1 MVYLWLGGI
10 FNPLTY
16 IWIILICFSHLLGSQ
31 GGGGV
36 LWISNDRDDNGG
48 KNQNPKN
55 SLVQNLTPKKY
66 HAEFLS
72 HKNFQKALND
82 KTRKIETLVLNTP
95 KNPTYIKLP
104 KKYII
109 FQPPP
114 PKNSRNQKF
123 QTPKNP
129 WITTVTGNPEYPPGL
144 GPTQPPT
151 SLCATKR

>member
-31 GGGGV
+31 GGGGGV
-36 LWISNDRDDNGG
+36 LGISNDRDDNGG

-82 KTRKIETLVLNTP
+82 KTRKIETLVLNTQ

-104 KKYII
+104 KKIYII

-114 PKNSRNQKF
+114 PKKKFKKSKISNPKKSLDNHCHWKSRVPPWAWSNSAS
-123 QTPKNP
+123 
-129 WITTVTGNPEYPPGL
+129 Y
-144 GPTQPPT
+144 
-151 SLCATKR
+151 

>member
-1 MVYLWLGGI
+1 MFQSFAW
-10 FNPLTY
+10 FPR
-16 IWIILICFSHLLGSQ
+16 
-31 GGGGV
+31 GV

-55 SLVQNLTPKKY
+55 SLDQNLTPKKH
-66 HAEFLS
+66 HAEFPS

-95 KNPTYIKLP
+95 QNPTYIKLP

-109 FQPPP
+109 FQPPQ
-114 PKNSRNQKF
+114 KNSRNQKF

-129 WITTVTGNPEYPPGL
+129 WIITVTRNPEYPPGL

>member
-1 MVYLWLGGI
+1 MFQSFAW
-10 FNPLTY
+10 F
-16 IWIILICFSHLLGSQ
+16 Q
-31 GGGGV
+31 RGV

-82 KTRKIETLVLNTP
+82 KTRKIETFYLVLNTQ

-104 KKYII
+104 KKNI
-109 FQPPP
+109 
-114 PKNSRNQKF
+114 
-123 QTPKNP
+123 
-129 WITTVTGNPEYPPGL
+129 
-144 GPTQPPT
+144 
-151 SLCATKR
+151 

>member
-1 MVYLWLGGI
+1 M
-10 FNPLTY
+10 
-16 IWIILICFSHLLGSQ
+16 LGSQ

-66 HAEFLS
+66 HAEFPS

-82 KTRKIETLVLNTP
+82 KTRKIETLVLNTQ
-95 KNPTYIKLP
+95 KKPTYIKLP
-104 KKYII
+104 KKIYII

-114 PKNSRNQKF
+114 PQKKIQKIKNFKPQK
-123 QTPKNP
+123 
-129 WITTVTGNPEYPPGL
+129 IL
-144 GPTQPPT
+144 G
-151 SLCATKR
+151 

>member
-1 MVYLWLGGI
+1 MFQSFAWFPG
-10 FNPLTY
+10 
-16 IWIILICFSHLLGSQ
+16 W

-82 KTRKIETLVLNTP
+82 KTQKIETLVLNTP

-114 PKNSRNQKF
+114 QKIPEIKNFKPQK
-123 QTPKNP
+123 
-129 WITTVTGNPEYPPGL
+129 IL
-144 GPTQPPT
+144 G
-151 SLCATKR
+151 

>member
-31 GGGGV
+31 GGGV

-66 HAEFLS
+66 PAEFLS

-82 KTRKIETLVLNTP
+82 KTRKIETLVLNTR

-104 KKYII
+104 KKYIYN
-109 FQPPP
+109 FPTPP
-114 PKNSRNQKF
+114 PKKKIPEIKNFKPQK
-123 QTPKNP
+123 
-129 WITTVTGNPEYPPGL
+129 IL
-144 GPTQPPT
+144 G
-151 SLCATKR
+151 

>member
-1 MVYLWLGGI
+1 MFQSFAW
-10 FNPLTY
+10 FR
-16 IWIILICFSHLLGSQ
+16 

-82 KTRKIETLVLNTP
+82 KTRKIRNISFEYQKTNLLISSYQ
-95 KNPTYIKLP
+95 KI
-104 KKYII
+104 YII
-109 FQPPP
+109 FLPQKIPEIENFK
-114 PKNSRNQKF
+114 PKK
-123 QTPKNP
+123 
-129 WITTVTGNPEYPPGL
+129 IL
-144 GPTQPPT
+144 G
-151 SLCATKR
+151 